1 MRKISLILLAC
12 LATVFAFKPMT
23 NDKNFKTEYGICNL
37 STIPVRAEHSHKSE
51 IVTQLLFGEAYT
63 VTAISDDGEWK
74 KIKAEYDG
82 YEGWIADFQF
92 KQVSE
97 EYFHDYKKSSA
108 NHAVNNDG
116 LAQVSHP
123 QLGRQFISI
132 GSVLPFYNKGK
143 FKIGDEH
150 FELEN
155 PEATRSNDLLK
166 TAQEY
171 MHTPYLWGGKSI
183 FGIDCS
189 GFVQQVFKSAH
200 DLKLPRDAY
209 QQADHGQLIHF
220 DETQEGD
227 LAFFEN
233 ESGRITHVG
242 ILTGDGHIIHASGRV
257 KLDHFMEEG
266 IISKD
271 TGKLTHN
278 LSFIKRVSIESEV
291 D

>member
-1 MRKISLILLAC
+1 VLLAC

-23 NDKNFKTEYGICNL
+23 NKTKFATQYGICNL
-37 STIPVRAEHSHKSE
+37 STIPVRASHSHKSE

-63 VTAISDDGEWK
+63 VTGQSDDGEWK
-74 KIKAEYDG
+74 KIALEYDG

-97 EYFHDYKKSSA
+97 QYFKAYQAETKR
-108 NHAVNNDG
+108 HAVNQNA
-116 LAQVSHP
+116 LSQVSHP
-123 QLGRQFISI
+123 KLGKQFISI
-132 GSVLPFYNKGK
+132 GSVLPFYEAGK
-143 FKIGDEH
+143 FNIGEEY

-155 PEATRSNDLLK
+155 HDATQNNSLLT

-189 GFVQQVFKSAH
+189 GFVQQVFKAAI
-200 DLKLPRDAY
+200 DVKLPRDAY
-209 QQADHGQLIHF
+209 QQADYGQLIHF
-220 DETQEGD
+220 DESKEGD

-233 ESGRITHVG
+233 DKGRITHVG
-242 ILTGDGHIIHASGRV
+242 ILIGHGEIIHASGRV
-257 KLDHFMEEG
+257 KIDHFTENG
-266 IISKD
+266 IVSKD
-271 TGKLTHN
+271 TGKQTHQ
-278 LSFIKRVSIESEV
+278 LSFIKRVGTPV